1 MSCND
6 RVNTTEGTSGTTSN
20 NDEARAGAP
29 STSSMTL
36 LTITTS
42 QQGGPTTPL
51 TSRTSTLRNN
61 WQATIS
67 LNRNNFNNLLRIA
80 TCDANTK
87 GENKTFGYVLGTK
100 NKKLTH
106 GKTYNDFKELL
117 MTYVG
122 ANFKNGD
129 DIMSL
134 IRDFE
139 DPEEILKNNHEL

>member
-1 MSCND
+1 MYKMSCNN

-42 QQGGPTTPL
+42 QQGGPTTP
-51 TSRTSTLRNN
+51 STNCTISLRKD

-67 LNRNNFNNLLRIA
+67 LNRNNFNNLLRIT
-80 TCDANTK
+80 TCNANTK
-87 GENKTFGYVLGTK
+87 GENETFGYVLGTK

-106 GKTYNDFKELL
+106 GKTYNKFKKLL

-122 ANFKNGD
+122 
-129 DIMSL
+129 DISKMEMISSAWSG
-134 IRDFE
+134 
-139 DPEEILKNNHEL
+139 ILNIQRWL